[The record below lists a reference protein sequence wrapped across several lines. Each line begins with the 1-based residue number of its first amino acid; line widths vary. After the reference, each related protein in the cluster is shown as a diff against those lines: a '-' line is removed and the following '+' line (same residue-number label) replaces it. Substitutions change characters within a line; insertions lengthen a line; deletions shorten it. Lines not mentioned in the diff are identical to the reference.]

1 MTGVSTA
8 AVTGFIEGLARC
20 GVRAEQTGPVV
31 TFTVEACAGPLAGQ
45 QIPTA
50 VGVDELAM
58 WPGIPPHWVHL
69 PAGITFPHTN
79 ICPQSTLPGWVRHSR
94 QAIGWGD
101 ATEPA
106 QAWLSHVRSVLASAN
121 AAAA

>member
-1 MTGVSTA
+1 MDGAPTGGVM
-8 AVTGFIEGLARC
+8 GFIAGLARC
-20 GVRAEQTGPVV
+20 GVSADQNGPVV
-31 TFTVEACAGPLAGQ
+31 TFTVEACSGPLAGRHV
-45 QIPTA
+45 PTA

-69 PAGITFPHTN
+69 PADITFPHTN
-79 ICPQSTLPGWVRHSR
+79 ICPQGTLPGWVRHSR

-101 ATEPA
+101 AAEPA
-106 QAWLSHVRSVLASAN
+106 QAWLSHVRSILASAK